1 MITNLADFYRSK
13 AWEAFIR
20 VLAAERTDENG
31 LIICEHCGKPIIYK
45 YDRIAHHKTHLTL
58 ANVNDAAIALNP
70 DNIALVHH
78 KCHNEIHE
86 RFGFAQPRAP
96 RCKKVYLVHG
106 SPCSGKRT
114 YVDSVMGPGDIRL
127 DLDDIWACISRQDAA
142 GTFCRDERL
151 RHNVFRV
158 RDCMLDMVK
167 TRYGEWNNAY
177 IIGGYPRLM
186 ERERMAAL
194 YGAEMVHID
203 TPREVCIE
211 RAKQRPKEWA
221 AYIKDYWETYQEGGE
236 RA

>member
-96 RCKKVYLVHG
+96 RCKRCTL
-106 SPCSGKRT
+106 CT
-114 YVDSVMGPGDIRL
+114 
-127 DLDDIWACISRQDAA
+127 AA
-142 GTFCRDERL
+142 
-151 RHNVFRV
+151 H
-158 RDCMLDMVK
+158 
-167 TRYGEWNNAY
+167 
-177 IIGGYPRLM
+177 
-186 ERERMAAL
+186 AA
-194 YGAEMVHID
+194 ASAPMWI
-203 TPREVCIE
+203 
-211 RAKQRPKEWA
+211 A
-221 AYIKDYWETYQEGGE
+221 
-236 RA
+236 